1 MASAD
6 PIRTPIP
13 PLHPLS
19 TRNLPRNRAGP
30 RKTPPVSSGPS
41 VPARPTDELERRA
54 GADRGAI
61 VVGVDE
67 VGRGPL
73 AGPVVT
79 GAAWIDLDRLP
90 KAVAAQI
97 ADSKALTA
105 ERRASALAA
114 AGPYARIALGR
125 AEVEE
130 IDATNILA
138 AALAAMGR
146 AVEALAADL
155 GRSPDLVLVDGNRL
169 PAWDWPADAVV
180 KGDSRS
186 LSIALAAIA
195 AKQARDAE
203 MAALA
208 LIHPGYG
215 WERNAG
221 YGTAEHKAALARLGA
236 TPHHR
241 RSFAPVRAV
250 LAGPVGDKG

>member
-1 MASAD
+1 MASVDPPRTKSRPKPRTTSRKPSAD
-6 PIRTPIP
+6 
-13 PLHPLS
+13 L
-19 TRNLPRNRAGP
+19 
-30 RKTPPVSSGPS
+30 SGPS
-41 VPARPTDELERRA
+41 RSSVTAHPTDELERRA
-54 GADRGAI
+54 GADRGA
-61 VVGVDE
+61 VVFGVDE

-90 KAVAAQI
+90 PEVAAQI
-97 ADSKALTA
+97 ADSKVLTA
-105 ERRASALAA
+105 ERRAAALTA

-146 AVEALAADL
+146 AVKALAADL
-155 GRSPDLVLVDGNRL
+155 GRSPDFVLVDGNRL
-169 PAWDWPADAVV
+169 PTWEWRADAVV
-180 KGDSRS
+180 KGDARS

-208 LIHPGYG
+208 RQHPGYG

-221 YGTAEHKAALARLGA
+221 YGTAEHKVALARLGA

-241 RSFAPVRAV
+241 RSFAPVRAA
-250 LAGPVGDKG
+250 LAGPSGNED